1 MTQTIRKI
9 HLVFKT
15 HLDVGFT
22 DLARNVVKTYF
33 EKHIPLA
40 LQIAREMRE
49 SDSAER
55 FVWTT
60 GSWLIYEYLEW
71 AGREERKGMEAAI
84 AAGDIA
90 WHGLPVTTHTELMD
104 PPLVRYGLSLSAE
117 LDKRYGRHTIAAK
130 MTDVPGHTRAL
141 VSLLHGAG
149 IEFLHIGV
157 NPGSTPPSV
166 PPVFVW
172 KAPDGADVM
181 VMYHRGSYGRLM
193 VIPGLDEAIMFAHT
207 GDNLGPQSAKEV
219 RMAFRDA
226 QSQFPQVEIVAS
238 TMDAFARAL
247 LPFKSSLPVVTAE
260 FGDTWIHGAGSDP
273 LKVSQYRELLRLR
286 SAWLASGKWNETSP
300 AYREFSRKLLLIPEH
315 TWGLDEKAHLWD
327 APAFSS
333 PELAVARSEK
343 PFKEMEESWREQR
356 EYIHQ
361 AVATLDKKDCETAH
375 QTLAK
380 LQPVRPDTTG
390 MEEIDPLKLQHAGEF
405 ELRFNSSGAI
415 DHLRH
420 EPANRLW
427 ADKRHPFG
435 QFLYE
440 TFSRADYERHYRNY
454 IINKREN
461 EFWAIH
467 DFTKTYMPEWVKH
480 LQVSPIL
487 KKCRKSR
494 GGQNTRFVLEL
505 ANEGGAVE
513 GYGCPREVWVEY
525 FVPDKGSCITVN
537 VQWFGKPATR
547 IAEAAW
553 FSFVPRLQSPQNWR
567 MDKLGQSV
575 SPLEVIRNG
584 NCKLHAVGEGVT
596 YRGQDGSLSLR
607 TLDTALVAPGER
619 CLVNFNNR
627 QPVLSRGMH
636 FLLYDNTW
644 CTNFPMWYEDDAKF
658 RFEVEFNR

>member
-1 MTQTIRKI
+1 MTQPIRKI

-22 DLARNVVKTYF
+22 DLAHNVVQTYF

-49 SDSAER
+49 SDSSER
-55 FVWTT
+55 FTWTT

-71 AGREERKGMEAAI
+71 AGKEERKVIESAI

-104 PPLVRYGLSLSAE
+104 MPLARYGLSLSAE
-117 LDKRYGRHTIAAK
+117 LDKRFGKYTIAAK

-141 VSLLHGAG
+141 VSLLREAG

-172 KAPDGADVM
+172 EAPDRASVM
-181 VMYHRGSYGRLM
+181 VMYHRGSYGKLM
-193 VIPGLDEAIMFAHT
+193 IIPGLDEAIMFAHT

-219 RMAFRDA
+219 RMAFKDA
-226 QSQFPQVEIVAS
+226 RSQFPDVEIAAS
-238 TMDAFARAL
+238 TMDAFAKAL
-247 LPFKSSLPVVTAE
+247 LPFKSTLPVIKAE
-260 FGDTWIHGAGSDP
+260 FGDTWIHGVASDP
-273 LKVSQYRELLRLR
+273 LKVSRYRELLRLR
-286 SAWLASGKWNETSP
+286 YSWLDSGKWTESTP
-300 AYREFSRKLLLIPEH
+300 EYRDFSSKLLMIPEH

-327 APAFSS
+327 APAFSH
-333 PELAVARSEK
+333 PELAEARSQK
-343 PFKEMEESWREQR
+343 PFQEMEESWREQR
-356 EYIHQ
+356 AYIDQ
-361 AVATLDKKDCETAH
+361 AVAVLDKKNGEEAR
-375 QTLAK
+375 QALAK
-380 LQPVRPDTTG
+380 LTPVRPDVSD
-390 MEEIDPLKLQHAGEF
+390 MEEIDPAKLQHAGGF
-405 ELRFNSSGAI
+405 EIRFNKATGAI
-415 DHLRH
+415 NHLRQ
-420 EPANRLW
+420 EETGRLW
-427 ADKRHPFG
+427 ADKRHPMG

-440 TFSRADYERHYRNY
+440 TFSRADYDRHYQNY
-454 IINKREN
+454 IINKLEN

-467 DFTKTYMPEWVKH
+467 DFTKTYMPNWVKH
-480 LQVSPIL
+480 LEVKPL
-487 KKCRKSR
+487 FKKCFKSR
-494 GGQNTRFVLEL
+494 DGEGTRFILALE
-505 ANEGGAVE
+505 NSGESVE
-513 GYGCPREVWVEY
+513 LYGCPREVWIEY
-525 FVPDKGSCITVN
+525 SIPHLGNRIDCA

-553 FSFVPRLQSPQNWR
+553 FSFVPRLRSPQLWR

-584 NCKLHAVGEGVT
+584 NRKLHAVGQGVS
-596 YRGQDGSLSLR
+596 YAGEDGWLALN

-627 QPVLSRGMH
+627 QPKLAKGMH

-644 CTNFPMWYEDDAKF
+644 CTNFPMWYEDDARF
-658 RFEVEFNR
+658 RFEILFG